1 MKLLKPAKILSF
13 CTVVGL
19 CTYYSIQLQS
29 FAVKELQ
36 LYERKI
42 AAKII
47 EADLSGKD
55 LTIDIKDKKTKPAEK
70 LTIDDMRKALW
81 ILRVQNEQLQYSL
94 DSVRSALD
102 YKGEE

>member
-1 MKLLKPAKILSF
+1 MRYIKITKIISF
-13 CTVVGL
+13 CAVVGL
-19 CTYYSIQLQS
+19 CTYYSIQLQT

-36 LYERKI
+36 AYERKI

-55 LTIDIKDKKTKPAEK
+55 LTVDIKDKKTKPAEK

-94 DSVRSALD
+94 DSVRSALE
-102 YKGEE
+102 YKGE

>member
-55 LTIDIKDKKTKPAEK
+55 LTIDIK

>member
-13 CTVVGL
+13 IAVVGL
-19 CTYYSIQLQS
+19 CTYYSIQLQTL
-29 FAVKELQ
+29 AVKELQ
-36 LYERKI
+36 AYERKI

-55 LTIDIKDKKTKPAEK
+55 LTIDIKDRKTKPAEK

-102 YKGEE
+102 YKEE